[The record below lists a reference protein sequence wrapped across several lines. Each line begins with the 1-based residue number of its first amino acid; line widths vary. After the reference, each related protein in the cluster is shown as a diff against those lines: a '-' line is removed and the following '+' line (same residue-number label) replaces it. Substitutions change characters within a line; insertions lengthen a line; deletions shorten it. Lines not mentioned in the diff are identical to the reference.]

1 MAGNGQQTDDGG
13 IRAAISRLETPR
25 ELRASTRE
33 FIKSITDRGIC
44 ISSTVTFVHL

>member
-25 ELRASTRE
+25 ELRATRE